1 VLVDEVK
8 LTFSVRVWVFQM
20 SNTWRMASAMSTPRS
35 FIGTGL
41 IGDCVFAIG
50 GYDGEDYLQVCHPPY
65 HPRIC

>member
-1 VLVDEVK
+1 M
-8 LTFSVRVWVFQM
+8 FQM

-50 GYDGEDYLQVCHPPY
+50 GYDGEDYLQVRHPPY
-65 HPRIC
+65 HPCIC